1 MKFLIGMLIWEAVSI
16 AALLISKPR
25 HEAEENGER
34 DGYRWTGAVV
44 IFGGLIVVGT
54 PVLLVALTRLASSA
68 QLLWLSLGWAV
79 TYAAALR
86 IEVMNR
92 RENSGYKPVVEPLFP
107 IAVVIFLGLF
117 LFSFIE

>member
-1 MKFLIGMLIWEAVSI
+1 MKLLIGTLIWEAICI
-16 AALLISKPR
+16 AAILISKPR
-25 HEAEENGER
+25 TASDRWLGACIVASVFAASGAIFLLIAVGKLAERPN
-34 DGYRWTGAVV
+34 
-44 IFGGLIVVGT
+44 
-54 PVLLVALTRLASSA
+54 
-68 QLLWLSLGWAV
+68 LLWLSLAWGV

-92 RENSGYKPVVEPLFP
+92 RENSGYKPSVEPLFP